1 MGSINAL
8 LTYYLRVVSIIVT
21 IATSSV
27 YYALLI
33 YFTNAEEIYNLPDWW
48 SGRITF
54 LRFATASG
62 IVKITLPMV
71 VMVAVVLLTQYLM
84 AWTRMGRQVYALG
97 GNPEAASRVGAGVLR
112 VQLLAYGYL
121 ELLAA
126 VAGFIQA
133 DHIHPA
139 VPTAMAGQ
147 ELNVLA
153 VAILGGASLV
163 GGVGYR
169 SRRCLGCSL
178 SRDAT
183 ERAQS
188 GWRIVVFFRRRDWL
202 RHPDFRQ
209 HDRLC
214 GISRT
219 QTVRREARVM
229 RAGPPGFAEPR
240 RRGSNQLDR
249 LITTL
254 RERLTGIAGLFA
266 LLALLLAVFSVFM
279 PATFPH
285 VTTLQAM
292 MFQLPE
298 LGLLSL
304 AMAIPLISG
313 GINLAIIATANQ
325 ASLLMAWILTAVMPA
340 HASGMTF
347 ALWLSGA
354 LAAGLLSCIV
364 VGVITGLMV
373 AAIGIHPILVTLGTM
388 TLLHGLSIYF
398 TRGRTLSGFPDGL
411 ILVSNKTIAGLPLSF
426 VVFVIVALAAR
437 VLLTRTELGV
447 HIHMIGSNLEATRF
461 SGVNTRRVQVWVYLI
476 SSVLCW
482 LAAIIM
488 MARFNSA
495 GADIAQSYLLIT
507 ILAAILGGIDP
518 YGGFGGVGGLFV
530 ALWILQVV
538 ASGFNLMNVSP
549 HLALA
554 SWGMILLLVMAIRR
568 FAGARG
574 VLL

>member
-1 MGSINAL
+1 MG
-8 LTYYLRVVSIIVT
+8 
-21 IATSSV
+21 
-27 YYALLI
+27 
-33 YFTNAEEIYNLPDWW
+33 
-48 SGRITF
+48 
-54 LRFATASG
+54 
-62 IVKITLPMV
+62 
-71 VMVAVVLLTQYLM
+71 
-84 AWTRMGRQVYALG
+84 
-97 GNPEAASRVGAGVLR
+97 
-112 VQLLAYGYL
+112 
-121 ELLAA
+121 
-126 VAGFIQA
+126 
-133 DHIHPA
+133 
-139 VPTAMAGQ
+139 
-147 ELNVLA
+147 
-153 VAILGGASLV
+153 
-163 GGVGYR
+163 
-169 SRRCLGCSL
+169 
-178 SRDAT
+178 
-183 ERAQS
+183 
-188 GWRIVVFFRRRDWL
+188 
-202 RHPDFRQ
+202 
-209 HDRLC
+209 
-214 GISRT
+214 
-219 QTVRREARVM
+219 
-229 RAGPPGFAEPR
+229 AGPPRFAEPR

-249 LITTL
+249 LIATL
-254 RERLTGIAGLFA
+254 RGPPTGIAGLFA

-325 ASLLMAWILTAVMPA
+325 ASLVMAWILTAVMPA
-340 HASGMTF
+340 HASGMTL

-411 ILVSNKTIAGLPLSF
+411 ILVSNKTIGGLPLSF
-426 VVFVIVALAAR
+426 VVFVIVALVAH

-447 HIHMIGSNLEATRF
+447 RIHMIGSNLEATRF

-554 SWGMILLLVMAIRR
+554 SWGMILLFVMAIKR
-568 FAGARG
+568 FAGTRG
-574 VLL
+574 VLLGISRSEVVSAPPLDTPQEGP